1 MKKRIFS
8 LLLALLL
15 VWAAPGHAE
24 QSWIDGELTA
34 TAGQGGE
41 WYVIALSQ
49 TGSYDFTAYRAA
61 LLDYLATARVTSAT
75 TRQKYALT
83 LLATGGMDDFVTS
96 AMEETIGQQG
106 VMSWVYGLHLLNNGC
121 TSTNHTTASVTEQLL
136 RLQLEDGGWA
146 VSGSIADADVT
157 AMVLQ
162 TLAPHRNDPQ
172 VRAAV
177 ENALALLASRQLEG
191 GDFASYGV
199 PSAESTAQVLSA
211 LCCLEI
217 DPAQDERFIK
227 NGHTLLDAL
236 ELYHLSDG
244 SYSHTQ
250 DGPSSKPAT
259 AQSFFALAAHQRLMK
274 GQPSIY
280 LLDHTTTVAP
290 KLDWHSIAGI
300 VIMVGALLSCLL
312 LLILKKRSWKNYAA
326 VVIIA
331 ILLILG
337 VNSLDIQSAGSY
349 YTPQPTKAMPIGQV
363 TLSIRCD
370 TVAGRA
376 EHIPADGVILPE
388 TTFPIVQGD
397 TAISLLTEAAR
408 AHSIQM
414 DVSGGYVSGIQYL
427 YEFDFGDL
435 SGWIYQINGQTAGVG
450 SDQYTLQD
458 GDHIAWRYSC
468 DMGNDLK

>member
-41 WYVIALSQ
+41 WYAIALSQ

-61 LLDYLATARVTSAT
+61 LLDYLATTRVSSAT

-96 AMEETIGQQG
+96 AMEETIGRQG
-106 VMSWVYGLHLLNNGC
+106 VMSWVFGLHLLNNGC
-121 TSTNHTTASVTEQLL
+121 TSASHTKKSVTEELL

-146 VSGSIADADVT
+146 VSGGIADADVT

-162 TLAPHRNDPQ
+162 ALAPQCGDSQ
-172 VRAAV
+172 VSAAA
-177 ENALALLASRQLEG
+177 EDALALLSTYQLED

-199 PSAESTAQVLSA
+199 PSAESTAQVLTA
-211 LCCLEI
+211 LCCLSI
-217 DPAQDERFIK
+217 DPTQDQRFIK

-236 ELYHLSDG
+236 DLYRLPDG

-250 DGPSSKPAT
+250 GGSSSKPAT
-259 AQSFFALAAHQRLMK
+259 VQSFFALAAHQRLTEGK
-274 GQPSIY
+274 GSIY
-280 LLDHTTTVAP
+280 LLEPSGAVAP
-290 KLDWHSIAGI
+290 RPDWHNIADI
-300 VIMVGALLSCLL
+300 VIIAGALLSCLL

-331 ILLILG
+331 VLLILCI
-337 VNSLDIQSAGSY
+337 NNLDIQSAGSY
-349 YTPQPTKAMPIGQV
+349 YAPQATKATPIGSV

-370 TVAGRA
+370 TVVGQA
-376 EHIPADGVILPE
+376 EHIPANGVILPE
-388 TTFPIVQGD
+388 TAFPIARGD

-408 AHSIQM
+408 THSLRM
-414 DVSGGYVSGIQYL
+414 DMSGGYVSGIQYL

-435 SGWIYQINGQTAGVG
+435 SGWIYQINGQTASVG
-450 SDQYTLQD
+450 ADQYILQD

-468 DMGNDLK
+468 DMGNDLN

>member
-15 VWAAPGHAE
+15 LWAAPGLAE
-24 QSWIDGELTA
+24 QNWIDGELTA

-41 WYVIALSQ
+41 WYIIALSQ

-61 LLDYLATARVTSAT
+61 LLDYLAQTRVSSAT

-96 AMEETIGQQG
+96 TLEETIGRQG
-106 VMSWVYGLHLLNNGC
+106 VMSWVFGLHLLNNGC
-121 TSTNHTTASVTEQLL
+121 TSASHTQMIVTEELL
-136 RLQLEDGGWA
+136 RLQLDDGGWA

-162 TLAPHRNDPQ
+162 ALAPHCDDPQ
-172 VRAAV
+172 VRAAA
-177 ENALALLASRQLEG
+177 EDALALLSSYQLES

-199 PSAESTAQVLSA
+199 PSAESTAQVLTA
-211 LCCLEI
+211 LCCLGI

-236 ELYHLSDG
+236 DLYRLPDG

-250 DGPSSKPAT
+250 GGPRSKPAT
-259 AQSFFALAAHQRLMK
+259 VQSFFAQAAHQRLMNNQ
-274 GQPSIY
+274 GSIY
-280 LLDHTTTVAP
+280 LLSPAAAAVSR
-290 KLDWHSIAGI
+290 LDWHSIANI
-300 VIMVGALLSCLL
+300 VIIAGALLSCLL
-312 LLILKKRSWKNYAA
+312 LLIMKKRSWKNFAT

-331 ILLILG
+331 VLLILG
-337 VNSLDIQSAGSY
+337 VNNLDIQSAGSY
-349 YTPQPTKAMPIGQV
+349 YTPQTIKAAPIGSV

-370 TVAGRA
+370 TVAGQA
-376 EHIPADGVILPE
+376 EHIPANGVILPE
-388 TTFPIVQGD
+388 TTFPIAQGD
-397 TAISLLTEAAR
+397 TALSLLTEAAR
-408 AHSIQM
+408 AHSIRM
-414 DVSGGYVSGIQYL
+414 DMSGGYVSGIQYL

-435 SGWIYQINGQTAGVG
+435 SGWIYQVNGQTAGVG
-450 SDQYTLQD
+450 ADQYIPRD
-458 GDHIAWRYSC
+458 GDHITWHYSL
-468 DMGNDLK
+468 DMGNDLN